1 MDIIALLLSRRKHLK
16 LEQLI
21 EKAKLIPDIEERIK
35 ARNIQPKPIVKF
47 ESSKKN
53 ESSESSS
60 SDNNSED
67 ETAGTTQLV
76 SEQVKKNKK
85 LIKKKLNDR
94 GNWTEWAMV
103 DIEADRKFF
112 DMVDGAAEEIRIQQ
126 KNTAEAIA
134 TLDFGNIVINDPLTG
149 ESVGNLK
156 HIVEDMR
163 VDIFS
168 IWTQGENFNAD
179 DYLRS
184 VHFDTNLETFK
195 QGMKSIRE
203 KLDSVDSSE

>member
-1 MDIIALLLSRRKHLK
+1 
-16 LEQLI
+16 
-21 EKAKLIPDIEERIK
+21 
-35 ARNIQPKPIVKF
+35 
-47 ESSKKN
+47 
-53 ESSESSS
+53 
-60 SDNNSED
+60 
-67 ETAGTTQLV
+67 
-76 SEQVKKNKK
+76 
-85 LIKKKLNDR
+85 
-94 GNWTEWAMV
+94 MV

-149 ESVGNLK
+149 ESVGNLQ
-156 HIVEDMR
+156 HIVEEMR

-184 VHFDTNLETFK
+184 VHFDTSLETFK
-195 QGMKSIRE
+195 QGMKSIRD
-203 KLDSVDSSE
+203 KLDSVDSSEQQTQIDLIIVNYDSFIAAKQVLDKINSRFLEAEDTSKHLEQLETGLQHLRSRTQQ